1 MAAILSVLSTS
12 TYKLPSIHRSHAAS
26 SFSMCYHTTTTTTR
40 RSGNYGPPTWDF
52 TYIQSLNTTTY
63 TGERFVTRRDEL
75 KEKVKDM
82 LKNEE
87 MKEVEKMEMIDE
99 LQRLGETSLELGR
112 DFSAKH
118 LKHELKL
125 PLHWRMPR
133 LEARGFIDS
142 YDKGK
147 TTSNPILLELAKLD
161 FNIVQAVHLEDLRFV
176 SRWWK
181 NSYIAERLTFV
192 RDRVVENF
200 FWTIGSNP
208 NPKYVNGRRTVAK
221 LNCLIC
227 TVDDIYDVYGTFC
240 SYMTSFGYYFR
251 WDDVTKVE
259 HLPDYMRLCYLAL
272 NNFVNEVAYDIL
284 KQHGIFILHHLRKS
298 WADLCK
304 AYLQEAKWYHSGYTP
319 TFQEY
324 IQNAWISIGCPI
336 ILVHAFLHVNNP
348 AEYDAALHCLTDYH
362 EIIRL
367 SSMILRLANDKGTS
381 PDELKRGDVPKAI
394 QCYMGE
400 AKASVNDARGFI
412 DLEMNEIWK
421 KMNKFRLEGG
431 SPFSGTFIEVAMN
444 VARMAQCMYQHGDG
458 HGIKNF
464 ETQTRIQTG
473 ERFVTRRD
481 ELKERVKNM
490 LNNEGMGEVEKMEM
504 IDELQRLGCSYHF
517 EEEIM
522 AALMDI
528 YMKKKKSSNNK
539 GLYATALE
547 FRVLRQNG
555 FNISQDVFDGFMDG
569 KRSGFNANLCEDTK
583 GLLNLYESS
592 FLSMEGETT
601 LELAR
606 DFSAKHLKHALKL
619 PLHWRMPRLEARGFI
634 DSYDKGKT
642 TSDAILLELA
652 KLDFNIVQAVHLEDL
667 RFVSRWWKNSYIAEK
682 LTFVRDRV
690 VENFFWGIGSN
701 PNPKYVNYRRT
712 VAKLNCF
719 ICTVDDIYDVY
730 GTLDELQLFTDTIE
744 RWDDVTK
751 VEHLPDYMRLC
762 YFALNN
768 FVNEL
773 AYDILKEHGIF
784 ILHHLRKSDELKRG
798 DVPKAIQ
805 CYMGEAKAS
814 VDDARGFIDLEM
826 NEIWKKMNKVR
837 LEGGSPFSGTF
848 IEVAMNIARVAQ
860 CIYQHGDG
868 HGIKNLETQSRIQT
882 LLFEPIPLINN
893 IMP

>member
-1 MAAILSVLSTS
+1 MAAIILSVLSTS

-26 SFSMCYHTTTTTTR
+26 SFRMCYHTTTTTTR

-75 KEKVKDM
+75 KERVKDM

-87 MKEVEKMEMIDE
+87 MKELEKMEMIDE
-99 LQRLGETSLELGR
+99 LQRLGCSYHFEEEIMAALMDIYMKNKKKKSSNSKGLYATALEFRVLRQNGFNISPDVFDEFMDGKRSSFNASLYEDTKGLLNLYESSFLSMEGETTLELGR

-118 LKHELKL
+118 LKHALKL

-147 TTSNPILLELAKLD
+147 TTSNPTLLELAKLD

-227 TVDDIYDVYGTFC
+227 TVDDIYDVYGTFDELQLF
-240 SYMTSFGYYFR
+240 TDTIER

-319 TFQEY
+319 TYEEY
-324 IQNAWISIGCPI
+324 IETAWISIGCPI

-362 EIIRL
+362 QIIRL
-367 SSMILRLANDKGTS
+367 SSIILRLANDKGTS

-400 AKASVNDARGFI
+400 AKASINDARGFI

-458 HGIKNF
+458 HGIKNL
-464 ETQTRIQTG
+464 ETQTRIQT
-473 ERFVTRRD
+473 V
-481 ELKERVKNM
+481 
-490 LNNEGMGEVEKMEM
+490 
-504 IDELQRLGCSYHF
+504 
-517 EEEIM
+517 
-522 AALMDI
+522 
-528 YMKKKKSSNNK
+528 
-539 GLYATALE
+539 
-547 FRVLRQNG
+547 
-555 FNISQDVFDGFMDG
+555 
-569 KRSGFNANLCEDTK
+569 
-583 GLLNLYESS
+583 
-592 FLSMEGETT
+592 
-601 LELAR
+601 
-606 DFSAKHLKHALKL
+606 
-619 PLHWRMPRLEARGFI
+619 
-634 DSYDKGKT
+634 
-642 TSDAILLELA
+642 
-652 KLDFNIVQAVHLEDL
+652 
-667 RFVSRWWKNSYIAEK
+667 
-682 LTFVRDRV
+682 
-690 VENFFWGIGSN
+690 
-701 PNPKYVNYRRT
+701 
-712 VAKLNCF
+712 
-719 ICTVDDIYDVY
+719 
-730 GTLDELQLFTDTIE
+730 
-744 RWDDVTK
+744 
-751 VEHLPDYMRLC
+751 
-762 YFALNN
+762 
-768 FVNEL
+768 
-773 AYDILKEHGIF
+773 
-784 ILHHLRKSDELKRG
+784 
-798 DVPKAIQ
+798 
-805 CYMGEAKAS
+805 
-814 VDDARGFIDLEM
+814 
-826 NEIWKKMNKVR
+826 
-837 LEGGSPFSGTF
+837 
-848 IEVAMNIARVAQ
+848 
-860 CIYQHGDG
+860 
-868 HGIKNLETQSRIQT
+868 
-882 LLFEPIPLINN
+882 LFEPIPLINN